1 MRSIKQARTTAAKA
15 QGAFWRRLAAS
26 VAVGSLFAL
35 PALAQV
41 PASVSIDY
49 SVLEQPAPQTS
60 GAKLLVPPPGVKP
73 AQRVVLKAPS
83 GTPRY
88 VPGKIKPIKLSLAGV
103 PGTAIDNSCACPP
116 ARTTVRKRRPAK
128 PAVKAATPASAVAP
142 APTPVPNPA
151 PTPAPAPA
159 APKAS
164 PPTPAPAPALKP
176 APAPAPVVTPA
187 PPRAAV
193 PTPAQTPAPAP
204 AAAAA
209 PAAAPAKPPQQVA
222 TAPQALT
229 PPPRPVTP
237 PAAAPAPVA
246 KLPEA
251 PKAEAPKAE
260 VPKAE
265 PQVAAIPAAPQPSAP
280 AKTEAA
286 PADKPLT
293 IVYTTGSQIPSDAA
307 ASMKDLTDRLAKDS
321 SLRVQLMSY
330 ASDAEKNVSRSRRL
344 SLERA
349 VAVRKLLMDNGVD
362 STRIEVRALGDQNA
376 GGAPDRVDIVISSRR

>member
-26 VAVGSLFAL
+26 VAAGSLFAL
-35 PALAQV
+35 PALAQA

-128 PAVKAATPASAVAP
+128 AAVKAATPASAIAP
-142 APTPVPNPA
+142 APAPSPA
-151 PTPAPAPA
+151 PTPAPTPA

-164 PPTPAPAPALKP
+164 PPPPAPAAAPVPPPPRAAAPAPTPAPP
-176 APAPAPVVTPA
+176 PAPAPV
-187 PPRAAV
+187 
-193 PTPAQTPAPAP
+193 
-204 AAAAA
+204 
-209 PAAAPAKPPQQVA
+209 AAPAKPPQQFA

-260 VPKAE
+260 APKAE
-265 PQVAAIPAAPQPSAP
+265 PQVAAIPAAPQPSEP

-307 ASMKDLTDRLAKDS
+307 ASMKELTDRLAKDS